1 MRSRVEGRPGVSSA
15 SAHPFVSSNS
25 SRRTSGLRLLLIAS
39 SSLAVLT
46 VAGSVASAQSVATTS
61 GDPARGRE
69 IVLVARN
76 MAFYLDG
83 NPTPNPTLRVKAGER
98 VHIVLRSDDAGFT
111 HDFAVKA
118 WNAATDFLT
127 GKGAV
132 SVTVTVPDTPGA
144 RQEYVCSAHAVM
156 MRGMVEVE

>member
-1 MRSRVEGRPGVSSA
+1 MTR
-15 SAHPFVSSNS
+15 
-25 SRRTSGLRLLLIAS
+25 S
-39 SSLAVLT
+39 SSTPTARSPRARRFTVGLAAVILCGL
-46 VAGSVASAQSVATTS
+46 VALPSLVANRGSQ
-61 GDPARGRE
+61 ARGRE